1 MKPSHKRC
9 VACNRV
15 VEDSSKTPFCSLHAR
30 AYENLISGYVDW
42 RNAYGDLSPKEF
54 LERVRGNEYSGRWI
68 KEVAGAVLSHED
80 LMQIFL
86 NDLSC
91 RDMKD

>member
-1 MKPSHKRC
+1 MRPSCKRC

-15 VEDSSKTPFCSLHAR
+15 TEESSKIPFCSLHVR
-30 AYENLISGYVDW
+30 AYENLIVGYVDW

-54 LERVRGNEYSGRWI
+54 LERVRDNEYSGRWVR
-68 KEVAGAVLSHED
+68 EVAGAVLSHED

-86 NDLSC
+86 NDLSS
-91 RDMKD
+91 RGMKD